1 MQKEEFI
8 TRLLNFGG
16 DWKIT
21 DIRVNTDFKEIDIF
35 EYKTVINALVPRVIN
50 DVTIR

>member
-8 TRLLNFGG
+8 TRLLNFGD

-21 DIRVNTDFKEIDIF
+21 DIRVNTER
-35 EYKTVINALVPRVIN
+35 LSL
-50 DVTIR
+50 

>member
-8 TRLLNFGG
+8 TRLLNFGD

-21 DIRVNTDFKEIDIF
+21 DIRVNTDSKFMILFCRLK
-35 EYKTVINALVPRVIN
+35 KTANLSMPQILL
-50 DVTIR
+50 